1 MMRPTELIFE
11 LADELASAGFP
22 SPGSDARLLVAEAC
36 DTDVSE
42 LLTRW
47 EITPDE
53 AQRARALARRRVEA
67 EPVQHITGKAYFR
80 YETLHVGPGVFIPR
94 PETEILA
101 GKAIELLAGRPS
113 GRRRVVELC
122 AGSGAIIRSI
132 VRELGGVE
140 AFANERST
148 SAEPWLRRNLA
159 DVDVT
164 VAIGD
169 MATAFPELDATVDLV
184 VVNPPYVPDRLRETL
199 PTDVVGRDPDD
210 ALFAGPDG
218 LGAMPV
224 VATTA
229 ARLLRPGGVLVVEHD
244 ESHQSGV
251 IQIFQQRGF
260 VAIEGHRDLAGRDR
274 FVTAE
279 WVGPSADSKWQD
291 SSRE

>member
-1 MMRPTELIFE
+1 MRPTELIFE
-11 LADELASAGFP
+11 LADEFASAGFP

-53 AQRARALARRRVEA
+53 AQRARALARRRVA
-67 EPVQHITGKAYFR
+67 GEPVQHITGKAYFR

-94 PETEILA
+94 PETELLA
-101 GKAIELLAGRPS
+101 GKAIELLAVRPS

-148 SAEPWLRRNLA
+148 DAAPGLRRNLS

-164 VAIGD
+164 IEIGD
-169 MATAFPELDATVDLV
+169 MATAFSTLDATVDLV
-184 VVNPPYVPDRLRETL
+184 VVNPPYVPEQLRETL

-224 VATTA
+224 VANVA
-229 ARLLRPGGVLVVEHD
+229 ALLLRPGGAVVVEHD
-244 ESHQSGV
+244 ESHQPGAIEV
-251 IQIFQQRGF
+251 FQRRGF

-279 WVGPSADSKWQD
+279 WVGSSADSKWQD

>member
-1 MMRPTELIFE
+1 MRPTELIFE
-11 LADELASAGFP
+11 LADEFASAGFP

-36 DTDVSE
+36 DTDISE

-53 AQRARALARRRVEA
+53 AQRARALARRRIEG

-94 PETEILA
+94 PETELVA
-101 GKAIELLAGRPS
+101 GKAIELLAARPS
-113 GRRRVVELC
+113 DRRRVVELC
-122 AGSGAIIRSI
+122 AGSGAITRSI

-140 AFANERST
+140 GFANERST
-148 SAEPWLRRNLA
+148 DAEPWLRRNLA

-164 VAIGD
+164 VEIGD
-169 MATAFPELDATVDLV
+169 MATALSTLDATVDLV
-184 VVNPPYVPDRLRETL
+184 VVNPPYIPERLRETL
-199 PTDVVGRDPDD
+199 PIDVVGRDPDD

-218 LGAMPV
+218 LDAMPV

-229 ARLLRPGGVLVVEHD
+229 ARLLRASGVLVVEHD
-244 ESHQSGV
+244 ESHQPGV
-251 IQIFQQRGF
+251 IEIVQQLGF

>member
-1 MMRPTELIFE
+1 MRPTELIFE
-11 LADELASAGFP
+11 LADEFASAGFP

-36 DTDVSE
+36 DTDISE

-53 AQRARALARRRVEA
+53 AQRARALARRRIEG

-94 PETEILA
+94 PETELVA

-140 AFANERST
+140 AFANERSAN
-148 SAEPWLRRNLA
+148 AEPWLRRNLS

-164 VAIGD
+164 VEIGD
-169 MATAFPELDATVDLV
+169 MATAFSTLDATVDLV
-184 VVNPPYVPDRLRETL
+184 VVNPPYVPERLREAL
-199 PTDVVGRDPDD
+199 PTDVVGRDPDA

-218 LGAMPV
+218 LDAMPV
-224 VATTA
+224 VANAA
-229 ARLLRPGGVLVVEHD
+229 ARLLRPGGAVVVEHD
-244 ESHQSGV
+244 ESHQARV
-251 IQIFQQRGF
+251 IQIFQQAGF
-260 VAIEGHRDLAGRDR
+260 AALEGHRDLAGRDR

-279 WVGPSADSKWQD
+279 WVGPSIDSKWQD

>member
-1 MMRPTELIFE
+1 MRPAELIFE
-11 LADELASAGFP
+11 LADEFAAAGFP

-36 DTDVSE
+36 ETDVSQ

-53 AQRARALARRRVEA
+53 QQRARALARRRVA
-67 EPVQHITGKAYFR
+67 GEPVQHITGKAYFR
-80 YETLHVGPGVFIPR
+80 YETLRVGPGVFIPR
-94 PETEILA
+94 PETELVA
-101 GKAIELLAGRPS
+101 GKAIELLAERPAD
-113 GRRRVVELC
+113 RRRVVELC

-148 SAEPWLRRNLA
+148 NAEPWLRRNLA

-169 MATAFPELDATVDLV
+169 MATAFPELDAKVDLV
-184 VVNPPYVPDRLRETL
+184 VVNPPYVPERLRETL
-199 PTDVVGRDPDD
+199 PADVVGRDPDV

-218 LGAMPV
+218 LDVMPV
-224 VATTA
+224 VANAA
-229 ARLLRPGGVLVVEHD
+229 ARLLRPGGAVVVEHD
-244 ESHQSGV
+244 ESHQPGV
-251 IQIFQQRGF
+251 IDVFQRRGF

-279 WVGPSADSKWQD
+279 SVGSSADSKWQD
-291 SSRE
+291 GFRE